1 MDGGLASKSG
11 GADVAHHEENI
22 LRTIGTQ
29 AALPTHAGSAARLS
43 KRNGQ
48 DVKFFKVVQT

>member
-1 MDGGLASKSG
+1 MNGWMVGVQIRRR
-11 GADVAHHEENI
+11 DVAHHEENI

-29 AALPTHAGSAARLS
+29 AALPTYAGSAARLS

-48 DVKFFKVVQT
+48 DVKFLKVV

>member
-29 AALPTHAGSAARLS
+29 ATLPTHAGSAARLS

-48 DVKFFKVVQT
+48 AVEFLKVV

>member
-1 MDGGLASKSG
+1 MDGWLASKSG

-22 LRTIGTQ
+22 LCTIGTQ
-29 AALPTHAGSAARLS
+29 AAFPTQAGSAARLL

-48 DVKFFKVVQT
+48 DVKFLKVV

>member
-29 AALPTHAGSAARLS
+29 AALPACAGSTARLS

-48 DVKFFKVVQT
+48 DVKFLKVV

>member
-1 MDGGLASKSG
+1 MDGWLASKSG

-22 LRTIGTQ
+22 LRTIGTR
-29 AALPTHAGSAARLS
+29 AALLTHTGSAARLS

-48 DVKFFKVVQT
+48 DVKFLKAV

>member
-1 MDGGLASKSG
+1 MDGGLAFKSG

-29 AALPTHAGSAARLS
+29 AALPTHVGSAARFS
-43 KRNGQ
+43 RRNGQ
-48 DVKFFKVVQT
+48 DVKFLKVV

>member
-1 MDGGLASKSG
+1 MDGWLACKSG

-29 AALPTHAGSAARLS
+29 AELPPHAGSGPRFS
-43 KRNGQ
+43 KKDGQ
-48 DVKFFKVVQT
+48 AVKFLKVV